1 MPNGEKNP
9 DGVTLPASTPA
20 NPATGTA
27 NVITA
32 DDYDEGLDLNKLPP
46 FPWTYAALGPD
57 NYHKLAVVGGYHE
70 EKGWFPDLDPNSFG
84 KGRAVRRA
92 ALGLFPLPPDGL
104 EESGLEAWFASLSPE
119 QQHAYNETNHATG
132 LLIQSL
138 RYTGKGTKR
147 PADAP
152 ALQPVKMTEKRNF

>member
-9 DGVTLPASTPA
+9 ELASTPA
-20 NPATGTA
+20 TPAAGTA

-32 DDYDEGLDLNKLPP
+32 DDYDLGLDLNALPA
-46 FPWTYAALGPD
+46 FPWTYEALGPD
-57 NYHKLAVVGGYHE
+57 VYRKVAEVGGYHT

-84 KGRAVRRA
+84 KGRAIRRA
-92 ALGLFPLPPDGL
+92 MLGLFPLPPEGL
-104 EESGLEAWFASLSPE
+104 KEAGLEAWFASLTPE

-132 LLIQSL
+132 VIIESL

-147 PADAP
+147 PADAKP
-152 ALQPVKMTEKRNF
+152 LQSVKMTEKRNF